1 MSSVI
6 YTESNPISGTGVSG
20 FELVVIDYNVPEAI
34 QVNEVGHLFVRK
46 SRTISSILYG
56 LELLG
61 PSITVTNE
69 GAIQTDGD
77 AIIFTGSGSLAVINF
92 GTISS
97 WEAAIAGG
105 NGNDRIINAGTL
117 ETKYPDENPTV
128 LYLEDGNDFYDGI
141 LGAATGGV
149 VDLGLGN
156 DTAYGGARAEI
167 FSGGDGSDFI
177 DGGAGNDSI
186 SGGTGSDTIAGGAG
200 SDSVDCSGAT
210 GGVSV
215 DLTTTEAQD
224 IRGGQGR
231 DTLLGIENVI
241 GSAHNDTLVG
251 SADSNTLEGGEGDDT
266 LEGGQ
271 GSDRLD
277 GGAGNNTAKYSSSSA
292 AKVDLRRTDAQP
304 TGNYGSDI
312 LVSIANLEGGSGAD
326 SFIGN
331 AGNNRLSGNG
341 GKDTLEG
348 GKGND
353 TLEGGSGEDTA
364 VFSGTRADYTIT
376 HHADGTVTIEDTHA
390 TRDGKDTLE
399 DVRFVKFS
407 DQAIAL
413 TNGAPSNISLS
424 SLSVSE
430 SAQVGASVA
439 SLYSSDPD
447 GDDLT
452 YSLVSD
458 AGGLFGIDSSGE
470 KIVLTKALD
479 HETATEHAITVK
491 VQDIYGGEFTKSFTI
506 TIRNV
511 VETNPLVRTGTAKA
525 ETVTGESGHDRLSGL
540 GGNDT
545 LSGQIGNDTLLG
557 GTGNDTLFGG
567 DGKDVFVFD
576 QKPAASNRDAVA
588 DFVPVDDVVH
598 LSKKVF
604 SKLSKGALSSKAF
617 LIGDHF
623 KDKDDRVL
631 YLKKAGALF
640 YDPDGSGSAK
650 AIQFA
655 SIGKNLKITHKDFF
669 VI

>member
-1 MSSVI
+1 MPTVI
-6 YTESNPISGTGVSG
+6 FDDNNPLPGSGQFARLQYSG
-20 FELVVIDYNVPEAI
+20 ANGDTLLIIDLHVTSETLTAI
-34 QVNEVGHLFVRK
+34 RANEVDHLLIR
-46 SRTISSILYG
+46 RTRNVIGQNDGIYLTGLSSI
-56 LELLG
+56 
-61 PSITVTNE
+61 VTNE
-69 GAIQTDGD
+69 GFIEAKN
-77 AIIFTGSGSLAVINF
+77 GSGIQYFGTQAFTLANF
-92 GTISS
+92 GTITSAFLAVLSS
-97 WEAAIAGG
+97 T
-105 NGNDRIINAGTL
+105 GNDRITNAGTL
-117 ETKYPDENPTV
+117 KTTSTLPNATLLFLDA
-128 LYLEDGNDFYDGI
+128 GNDVYDGTH
-141 LGAATGGV
+141 GTATGGV
-149 VDLGLGN
+149 IKL
-156 DTAYGGARAEI
+156 
-167 FSGGDGSDFI
+167 
-177 DGGAGNDSI
+177 GAGNDSAF
-186 SGGTGSDTIAGGAG
+186 GGADTEIFAGNEGNDLIHGGGGVDTVDYSDAQGGVKVDLGRTDGQTVSTREGIDTLIDIENLTGS
-200 SDSVDCSGAT
+200 SSS
-210 GGVSV
+210 
-215 DLTTTEAQD
+215 
-224 IRGGQGR
+224 
-231 DTLLGIENVI
+231 
-241 GSAHNDTLVG
+241 DTLVG
-251 SADSNTLEGGEGDDT
+251 STGSNTLRGGDGDDV
-266 LEGGQ
+266 LEGGS

-277 GGAGNNTAKYSSSSA
+277 GGAGNNTARYSGFSA
-292 AKVDLRRTDAQP
+292 AKVDLRLETQAP
-304 TGNYGSDI
+304 GNYGSDI

-331 AGNNRLSGNG
+331 AGNNRLIGNG

-364 VFSGTRADYTIT
+364 VFSGARADYKIT
-376 HHADGTVTIEDTHA
+376 HNADGTVTVEDLRA
-390 TRDGKDTLE
+390 DKDGIDTLD
-399 DVRFVKFS
+399 DVRLVEFAGDNNKT
-407 DQAIAL
+407 IAL
-413 TNGAPSNISLS
+413 TNGSPSNISLS

-479 HETATEHAITVK
+479 HETAAEHAITVK

-525 ETVTGESGHDRLSGL
+525 ETVSGESGNDRLSGL

-545 LSGQIGNDTLLG
+545 LSSQIGNDTLLG

-598 LSKKVF
+598 LSRKVF